1 MDLRFDTKDLILRFI
16 FEKKS
21 KFLNK
26 SNGSLVPSC
35 MIKEKKRMVQT
46 LGKTN
51 NIIHLTFTE
60 N

>member
-26 SNGSLVPSC
+26 SNGSLVPSG
-35 MIKEKKRMVQT
+35 MIKEKKKNGSNA
-46 LGKTN
+46 GKN
-51 NIIHLTFTE
+51 Q
-60 N
+60 